1 MLSQWERAI
10 YGYTVEKLKENFAKN
25 GQTLAQWARENGFKP
40 RDVYLVIGGQRKG
53 NYGKGHE
60 IAKKLGLK

>member
-1 MLSQWERAI
+1 MCIS
-10 YGYTVEKLKENFAKN
+10 
-25 GQTLAQWARENGFKP
+25 
-40 RDVYLVIGGQRKG
+40 VIGGQRKG